1 MTLSTDGPILTL
13 DEVTRRF
20 GGLTA
25 VDGVSFAIQ
34 RGAITGLIG
43 PNGSGK
49 TTLFGLISGVERP
62 DSGRITYKG
71 QSIAGRPPHAV
82 TRLGMGRTFQIT
94 RLFGQMTA
102 LENLLVG
109 ARGLSPAQATARGR
123 DLLAFVGLEGL

>member
-1 MTLSTDGPILTL
+1 MLDTVDTDGAILTL

-62 DSGRITYKG
+62 E
-71 QSIAGRPPHAV
+71 
-82 TRLGMGRTFQIT
+82 LGTDT
-94 RLFGQMTA
+94 L
-102 LENLLVG
+102 
-109 ARGLSPAQATARGR
+109 
-123 DLLAFVGLEGL
+123 